1 MGAVAGDSD
10 TSAGLLLICYVH
22 STGGIVSD
30 AKHRQP
36 RRTPCLG
43 EMRFDLSL
51 KTTLHGLRQCLAIQT
66 QGHALD
72 HCFIQHASR
81 GELALLH

>member
-10 TSAGLLLICYVH
+10 TRASLLLIRDVH
-22 STGGIVSD
+22 STGGIVAH
-30 AKHRQP
+30 AKHREP
-36 RRTPCLG
+36 GRTPYLG

-72 HCFIQHASR
+72 HCFLQHASR